1 MVSSTLKDMSYFIY
15 ELSGVELFWKIDK
28 QGGQQGGGG
37 GGVGKIKILSNW
49 L

>member
-28 QGGQQGGGG
+28 QGGEQGGGG
-37 GGVGKIKILSNW
+37 EGLEKLKF
-49 L
+49 